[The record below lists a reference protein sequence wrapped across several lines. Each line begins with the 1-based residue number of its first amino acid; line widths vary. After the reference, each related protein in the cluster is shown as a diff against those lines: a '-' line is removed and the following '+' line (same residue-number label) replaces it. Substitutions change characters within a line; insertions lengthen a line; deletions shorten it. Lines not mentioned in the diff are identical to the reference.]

1 MKTLIVIILL
11 ALAPAGAMAGGIPTS
26 AAGPKAALDSLFA
39 AQFGTNGA
47 EEQGWVNKCKLR
59 GIRCNS
65 GG

>member
-11 ALAPAGAMAGGIPTS
+11 ALAPAGSMAGGIP
-26 AAGPKAALDSLFA
+26 AADAGPKAALDSLFA

-47 EEQGWVNKCKLR
+47 EELGWINQCKLR
-59 GIRCNS
+59 GIRCRS